1 VRPRALVPLL
11 VGVLLLQH
19 VCEEGD
25 IYPTLPARAAY
36 PPVPMFAAMK
46 NVKEPFR
53 IVAHAHG
60 FIPGT
65 SALYELEDVRGYEAL
80 TFARYIDTYRLWC
93 IPQSVW
99 FNRIDEFKPFLS
111 FLNVRF
117 SIAGDAPVPPGWH
130 IVGKGKDTQLFEND
144 GVIER
149 AFLPRHVRVG
159 VPEGDALNEMSDTTD
174 FRDVAWIEAPLPRQE
189 FANGTGR
196 LRIAR
201 AGSGF
206 DIDADMDTNGW
217 MVISEPA
224 WKGWRAYIDGRRMQM
239 FFANEAFLGLHV
251 PAGHHAVR
259 LIYLPDGFVR
269 GRAIS
274 FATLI
279 FVIVLTFWARR
290 GRKMVAHP
298 S

>member
-1 VRPRALVPLL
+1 LL
-11 VGVLLLQH
+11 GALLLQH

-25 IYPTLPARAAY
+25 IYPTLPSRAAY
-36 PPVPMFAAMK
+36 PPIPMFKAIDRTK
-46 NVKEPFR
+46 GPFR

-80 TFARYIDTYRLWC
+80 TFARYIETYRLWC
-93 IPQSVW
+93 VAQSVW
-99 FNRIDEFKPFLS
+99 FNRIDEFKPFLD
-111 FLNVRF
+111 FLNVRY
-117 SIAGDAPVPPGWH
+117 SVAGDAPVPHGWH
-130 IVGKGKDTQLFEND
+130 LAAKQRGTQLFEND
-144 GVIER
+144 HMIER
-149 AFLPRHVRVG
+149 AFLPRRVRVG
-159 VPEGDALNEMSDTTD
+159 VPEGDALNEMADATD

-189 FANGTGR
+189 FNNGSGR

-201 AGSGF
+201 AGAGF
-206 DIDADMDTNGW
+206 DIDADMETNGW

-274 FATLI
+274 VVTII
-279 FVIVLTFWARR
+279 FVIGVALRKRFRR
-290 GRKMVAHP
+290 SSV